1 MRIGYSVEDSTHR
14 AFLKGLSQRW
24 CPHAELF
31 EGRFRGS
38 TNLSLRREF
47 PKICDEFV
55 ARSVDAMVFLR
66 DANDEDWRQ
75 AQVNER
81 SAFPAQYLSRAVH
94 GVADRNVECWIC
106 ADPDWTGRRLGLAPE
121 QFRVQNP
128 KGAFERA
135 SGIQRADRKEAEIAE
150 LVREAPLHK
159 WLGRPSF
166 EDFYEQLRARSQQ
179 LGCTIENLRD
189 RAAH

>member
-1 MRIGYSVEDSTHR
+1 
-14 AFLKGLSQRW
+14 
-24 CPHAELF
+24 
-31 EGRFRGS
+31 
-38 TNLSLRREF
+38 
-47 PKICDEFV
+47 
-55 ARSVDAMVFLR
+55 
-66 DANDEDWRQ
+66 
-75 AQVNER
+75 
-81 SAFPAQYLSRAVH
+81 
-94 GVADRNVECWIC
+94 
-106 ADPDWTGRRLGLAPE
+106 LAPE